1 MNTQNTI
8 HQTNTFHDADAA
20 RARAEPAFVAP
31 TSFQHITFSTGNS
44 CSQPREVVATAVAA
58 TLSQVIAE
66 GLANGGWTDLKC
78 FGEEF
83 ALHVSVSGSALLAEL
98 YLPCKD
104 PQAAKPAIRIG
115 VSAGPLAGAD
125 TWKHLRSHA
134 ARIGSG
140 VLSKPPAEPWIG
152 VVVNDSP
159 EFAAHAIKQVM
170 AYAAM
175 MQWAGDFERCLAW
188 GFVTW
193 LEATSRRN

>member
-1 MNTQNTI
+1 MSTQNAI
-8 HQTNTFHDADAA
+8 HQTSTFQYADAEK
-20 RARAEPAFVAP
+20 ARAEPAFVAP
-31 TSFQHITFSTGNS
+31 TSFQHITFSTGHS
-44 CSQPREVVATAVAA
+44 CSQPRKDVPTTVAA

-66 GLANGGWTDLKC
+66 GLANDGWTDMKR
-78 FGEEF
+78 FGMDS

-104 PQAAKPAIRIG
+104 PQAAEPAIRIG
-115 VSAGPLAGAD
+115 VSAGPSAGAE
-125 TWKHLRSHA
+125 TWTHLRSQA

-152 VVVNDSP
+152 VVVNDPSMSVALDI
-159 EFAAHAIKQVM
+159 EQFM
-170 AYAAM
+170 AYATM

-193 LEATSRRN
+193 LEATSRRS